1 MSEQLSNGKILLK
14 NIRAVLPNR
23 ISRRW
28 GLVVP
33 GNSHQVQPIRG
44 GFQFIGGRTWTISFL
59 RIVPEDLTR
68 VYDFYDLHKSS
79 GDDASS

>member
-1 MSEQLSNGKILLK
+1 MNELSLNFKILLK

-23 ISRRW
+23 ISKKW

-44 GFQFIGGRTWTISFL
+44 GFQFVGGRTWTISFL
-59 RIVPEDLTR
+59 RIVPEDTVR
-68 VYDFYDLHKSS
+68 SYYFYNQVEDV
-79 GDDASS
+79 DASS

>member
-1 MSEQLSNGKILLK
+1 MNELSLNFKILLK

-23 ISRRW
+23 ISKKW

-59 RIVPEDLTR
+59 RIVPEDTVR
-68 VYDFYDLHKSS
+68 SYYFYDRAE
-79 GDDASS
+79 DVDATP